1 MSDPDYRQVALPDDK
16 PREEY
21 SYVERRAAILRII
34 EKRGHPWGLNK
45 SQLGREF
52 GVSDAQIHK
61 DLDRLKD
68 WYSNQIGQDAEFSS
82 ELAYKKIIQE
92 HMSNGQLE
100 KARKALDSWNGWL
113 QDTGKQDT
121 EPEQVEHSGDVGVG
135 LSDDDRRAL
144 NEMLDAEPDT

>member
-1 MSDPDYRQVALPDDK
+1 MGEPDYTEVPLPNDK
-16 PREEY
+16 PRDEY
-21 SYVERRAAILRII
+21 SYVERRAAILNFI

-68 WYSNQIGQDAEFSS
+68 WYSNRIGEDAKFST
-82 ELAYKKIIQE
+82 ELAYKRIIKE
-92 HMSNGQLE
+92 HMDNGDLA

-113 QDTGKQDT
+113 QDTGKQ
-121 EPEQVEHSGDVGVG
+121 QK
-135 LSDDDRRAL
+135 
-144 NEMLDAEPDT
+144 EPDKHELDTSGIVIDMGDE

>member
-1 MSDPDYRQVALPDDK
+1 MGDPQYHQVSIPDDK
-16 PREEY
+16 PRPEY

-68 WYSNQIGQDAEFSS
+68 YYSNRIGKEAKTTS
-82 ELAYKKIIQE
+82 ELAYKRIIKD
-92 HMSNGQLE
+92 HLE
-100 KARKALDSWNGWL
+100 NDELTEARKALDSWNSWL
-113 QDTGKQDT
+113 QDTGHQEK
-121 EPEQVEHSGDVGVG
+121 EPDKVDVGGEGIVF
-135 LSDDDRRAL
+135 
-144 NEMLDAEPDT
+144 NFQEPTE